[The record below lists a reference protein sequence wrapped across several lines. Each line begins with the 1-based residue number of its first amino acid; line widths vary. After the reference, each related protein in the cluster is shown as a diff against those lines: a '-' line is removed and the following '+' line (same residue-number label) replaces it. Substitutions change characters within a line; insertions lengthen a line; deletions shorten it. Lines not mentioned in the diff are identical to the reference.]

1 MMMLPHFLR
10 QYKNI
15 IVWDFEFASIG
26 GEIKPT
32 SVAYKNILRKN
43 SKTKFLWLRDKDGSV
58 KSETPFDFEELYPST
73 YMDEDKEPKTLFV
86 SFFGEAEYSC
96 VKELGWELFEHDHID
111 CYSEIKIL
119 KNGLWNSFSL
129 ANIADKL
136 GFDAGYA
143 EDDKSNLRERLGQD
157 KVTID
162 EIANV
167 ERYNIEDVKVTEQLF
182 FYITHH
188 FQEMEDPDIW
198 VQALNRGDVSKIAAK
213 ISRRGYPV
221 DVEAWDKF
229 LDNFD
234 TVVEKV
240 LEKAHNET
248 GCFPMSGKKRKF
260 DHYAFTQLVEKL
272 NIYQWPRTEGGSYMT
287 DKDTL
292 RRFDR
297 YPEIKLIKEAQNLK
311 NSTKLK
317 DLPIDRR
324 DDRAK
329 TLCSYFGTKTGRAT
343 PSTAKHL
350 PNMPPCFRPFLVPE
364 YEKPLLFV
372 DYKQQEF
379 AVAAALSDDKVMLD
393 TYNQADP
400 YVYLGHLAGILPLTA
415 GKEHPK
421 RQMYKTVCLMTMYGA
436 GVRSMATDMNE
447 PIEVAEKALQ
457 DHQRLFHKFWKW
469 QQEYLDAFMMEGIK
483 TVADGWTF
491 RIPEGST
498 FRKFGEHK
506 GYSENTLKNFPIQAT
521 AAAILYR
528 ALLKLDSRGYRVIG
542 TMHDEIII
550 ELDADWNDQDD
561 TEKGYSVP
569 NQKQIAEIRSL
580 MELAAYEI
588 TGVTIGTTYD
598 ILFHGMRLMPKE
610 KKDQELWKFIAEEC
624 GIDGKE

>member
-58 KSETPFDFEELYPST
+58 KSETPFDIEQLYPST

-96 VKELGWELFEHDHID
+96 VKELGWKLFEHDHID

-143 EDDKSNLRERLGQD
+143 EDDKTNLRERLGQD

-188 FQEMEDPDIW
+188 YQEMDDPDIW
-198 VQALNRGDVSKIAAK
+198 VQALNRGDISKIAAK

-221 DVEAWDKF
+221 DVHAWDKF
-229 LDNFD
+229 LENFD

-248 GCFPMSGKKRKF
+248 GCFPKNGEKRKF
-260 DHYAFTQLVEKL
+260 DHNAFTQLVEKL
-272 NIYQWPRTEGGSYMT
+272 NIYQWPRTDGGSYMT

-528 ALLKLDSRGYRVIG
+528 ALLKLDDRGYRVIG

>member
-1 MMMLPHFLR
+1 
-10 QYKNI
+10 
-15 IVWDFEFASIG
+15 
-26 GEIKPT
+26 
-32 SVAYKNILRKN
+32 
-43 SKTKFLWLRDKDGSV
+43 
-58 KSETPFDFEELYPST
+58 
-73 YMDEDKEPKTLFV
+73 
-86 SFFGEAEYSC
+86 
-96 VKELGWELFEHDHID
+96 
-111 CYSEIKIL
+111 
-119 KNGLWNSFSL
+119 
-129 ANIADKL
+129 
-136 GFDAGYA
+136 
-143 EDDKSNLRERLGQD
+143 
-157 KVTID
+157 
-162 EIANV
+162 
-167 ERYNIEDVKVTEQLF
+167 
-182 FYITHH
+182 
-188 FQEMEDPDIW
+188 
-198 VQALNRGDVSKIAAK
+198 
-213 ISRRGYPV
+213 
-221 DVEAWDKF
+221 
-229 LDNFD
+229 
-234 TVVEKV
+234 
-240 LEKAHNET
+240 
-248 GCFPMSGKKRKF
+248 
-260 DHYAFTQLVEKL
+260 
-272 NIYQWPRTEGGSYMT
+272 MT

-364 YEKPLLFV
+364 YDKPLLFV

-528 ALLKLDSRGYRVIG
+528 ALRKLDSRGYRVIG

>member
-1 MMMLPHFLR
+1 MMMLPRFLK
-10 QYKNI
+10 QYDNI

-96 VKELGWELFEHDHID
+96 VKELGWKLFEHDHID

-221 DVEAWDKF
+221 DVNAWDKF
-229 LDNFD
+229 LENFD

-240 LEKAHNET
+240 LEKAYNET
-248 GCFPMSGKKRKF
+248 GCFPKSGEKRKF
-260 DHYAFTQLVEKL
+260 DHNAFTQLVEKL

-364 YEKPLLFV
+364 YDKPLLFV

-528 ALLKLDSRGYRVIG
+528 ALLKLDDRGYRVIG

>member
-1 MMMLPHFLR
+1 MMMLPYFLR
-10 QYKNI
+10 QYDNI

-96 VKELGWELFEHDHID
+96 VKELGWKLFEHDHID

-143 EDDKSNLRERLGQD
+143 EDDKTNLRERLGQD

-188 FQEMEDPDIW
+188 YQEMDDPDIW
-198 VQALNRGDVSKIAAK
+198 VQALNRGDISKIAAK

-221 DVEAWDKF
+221 DVHAWDKF
-229 LDNFD
+229 LENFD

-248 GCFPMSGKKRKF
+248 GCFPKNGEKRKF
-260 DHYAFTQLVEKL
+260 DHNAFTQLVEKL
-272 NIYQWPRTEGGSYMT
+272 NIYQWPRTDGGSYMT

-343 PSTAKHL
+343 PSTARHL

-528 ALLKLDSRGYRVIG
+528 ALRKLDSRGYRVIG

-588 TGVTIGTTYD
+588 TGVVIGTTYD

-624 GIDGKE
+624 GIDG

>member
-96 VKELGWELFEHDHID
+96 VKELGWKLFEHDHID

-143 EDDKSNLRERLGQD
+143 EDDKTNLRERLGQD

-221 DVEAWDKF
+221 DVHAWDKF
-229 LDNFD
+229 LENFD

-248 GCFPMSGKKRKF
+248 GCFPKNGEKRKF
-260 DHYAFTQLVEKL
+260 DHNAFTQLVEKL
-272 NIYQWPRTEGGSYMT
+272 NIYQWPRTDGG
-287 DKDTL
+287 
-292 RRFDR
+292 
-297 YPEIKLIKEAQNLK
+297 
-311 NSTKLK
+311 
-317 DLPIDRR
+317 
-324 DDRAK
+324 
-329 TLCSYFGTKTGRAT
+329 
-343 PSTAKHL
+343 
-350 PNMPPCFRPFLVPE
+350 
-364 YEKPLLFV
+364 
-372 DYKQQEF
+372 
-379 AVAAALSDDKVMLD
+379 
-393 TYNQADP
+393 
-400 YVYLGHLAGILPLTA
+400 
-415 GKEHPK
+415 
-421 RQMYKTVCLMTMYGA
+421 
-436 GVRSMATDMNE
+436 
-447 PIEVAEKALQ
+447 
-457 DHQRLFHKFWKW
+457 
-469 QQEYLDAFMMEGIK
+469 
-483 TVADGWTF
+483 
-491 RIPEGST
+491 
-498 FRKFGEHK
+498 
-506 GYSENTLKNFPIQAT
+506 
-521 AAAILYR
+521 
-528 ALLKLDSRGYRVIG
+528 
-542 TMHDEIII
+542 
-550 ELDADWNDQDD
+550 
-561 TEKGYSVP
+561 
-569 NQKQIAEIRSL
+569 
-580 MELAAYEI
+580 
-588 TGVTIGTTYD
+588 
-598 ILFHGMRLMPKE
+598 
-610 KKDQELWKFIAEEC
+610 
-624 GIDGKE
+624 

>member
-1 MMMLPHFLR
+1 MMMLPYFLR
-10 QYKNI
+10 QYDNI

-58 KSETPFDFEELYPST
+58 KSETPFDFEQLCPST

-96 VKELGWELFEHDHID
+96 VKELGWKLFEHDHID

-143 EDDKSNLRERLGQD
+143 EDDKTNLRERLGQD

-188 FQEMEDPDIW
+188 YQEMDDPDIW
-198 VQALNRGDVSKIAAK
+198 VQALNRGDISKIAAK

-221 DVEAWDKF
+221 DVNAWDKF

-248 GCFPMSGKKRKF
+248 GCFPKNGEKRKF
-260 DHYAFTQLVEKL
+260 DHNAFTQLVEKL
-272 NIYQWPRTEGGSYMT
+272 NIYQWPRTDGGSYMT

-364 YEKPLLFV
+364 YDKPLLFV

-528 ALLKLDSRGYRVIG
+528 ALLKLDDRGYRVIG

-624 GIDGKE
+624 GIDG

>member
-43 SKTKFLWLRDKDGSV
+43 SKTQFKWLRKTDGSV
-58 KSETPFDFEELYPST
+58 IDGIPYDFEDLPLDD
-73 YMDEDKEPKTLFV
+73 DEATLFV

-143 EDDKSNLRERLGQD
+143 EDDKTNLRERLGQD

-188 FQEMEDPDIW
+188 YQEMDDPDIW
-198 VQALNRGDVSKIAAK
+198 VQALNRGDISKIAAK

-221 DVEAWDKF
+221 DVHAWDKF
-229 LDNFD
+229 LENFD

-248 GCFPMSGKKRKF
+248 GCFPKNGEKRKF
-260 DHYAFTQLVEKL
+260 DHNAFTQLVEKL
-272 NIYQWPRTEGGSYMT
+272 NIYQWPRTDGGSYMT

-343 PSTAKHL
+343 PSTARHL

-483 TVADGWTF
+483 TVADGWT
-491 RIPEGST
+491 
-498 FRKFGEHK
+498 
-506 GYSENTLKNFPIQAT
+506 
-521 AAAILYR
+521 
-528 ALLKLDSRGYRVIG
+528 
-542 TMHDEIII
+542 
-550 ELDADWNDQDD
+550 
-561 TEKGYSVP
+561 
-569 NQKQIAEIRSL
+569 
-580 MELAAYEI
+580 
-588 TGVTIGTTYD
+588 
-598 ILFHGMRLMPKE
+598 
-610 KKDQELWKFIAEEC
+610 
-624 GIDGKE
+624 